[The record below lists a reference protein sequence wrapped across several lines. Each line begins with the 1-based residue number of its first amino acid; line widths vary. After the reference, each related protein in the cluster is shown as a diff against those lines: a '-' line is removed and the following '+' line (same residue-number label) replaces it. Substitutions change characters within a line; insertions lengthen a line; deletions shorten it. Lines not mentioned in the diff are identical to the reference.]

1 MKNKEFYKDKI
12 FSAACEYK
20 NLAVNKE
27 TGELCRCQL
36 GLCTNCAL
44 SEFKVGSCIG
54 AWKLWL
60 EQEHTEPLLTAKEK
74 NYLEN
79 IIRPFKDRVKFIRKN
94 VGCTDNA
101 FIRIC
106 VSKYDDIEYPD
117 FLTLPYFDGV
127 EMYTGMEKNKWYTL
141 EELGLFADEEKT
153 HEEQRTLQG

>member
-12 FSAACEYK
+12 FDAACKYR
-20 NLAVNKE
+20 NLAVNKY
-27 TGELCRCQL
+27 TGEPTSCSQTE
-36 GLCTNCAL
+36 CTECSLNNYSHACTD
-44 SEFKVGSCIG
+44 

-60 EQEHTEPLLTAKEK
+60 EKEHVEPSLTAKEK

-106 VSKYDDIEYPD
+106 ICKYDDIEYPD
-117 FLTLPYFDGV
+117 FLTLPYFNGT

-141 EELGLFADEEKT
+141 EELGLFANEEKT
-153 HEEQRTLQG
+153 NEE

>member
-12 FSAACEYK
+12 FDAACEYRT
-20 NLAVNKE
+20 LAVDKK
-27 TGELCRCQL
+27 TGEPSRCHFL
-36 GLCTNCAL
+36 SCKDCAL
-44 SEFKVGSCIG
+44 SEFKVNSCIG

-60 EQEHTEPLLTAKEK
+60 EQEHTELLLTAKEK

-79 IIRPFKDRVKFIRKN
+79 IIRPFKDRAKFIRKN

-106 VSKYDDIEYPD
+106 ICKYDDIEYPD
-117 FLTLPYFDGV
+117 FFTLPYFNGT

-141 EELGLFADEEKT
+141 EELGLFADEEEGN
-153 HEEQRTLQG
+153 EEQRILQR